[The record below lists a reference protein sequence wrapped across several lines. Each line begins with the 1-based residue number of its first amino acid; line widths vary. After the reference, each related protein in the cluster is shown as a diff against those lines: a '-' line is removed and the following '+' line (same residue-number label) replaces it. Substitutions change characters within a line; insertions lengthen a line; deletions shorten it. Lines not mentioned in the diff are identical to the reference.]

1 MTTTQAVLSG
11 TFFHWVDKPICT
23 DCGTMTESNGGAH
36 PTEEERRWLAGRV
49 ELYKCPNCGK
59 DERFP
64 RYNHPRKLLG
74 KFTSWRLPR
83 GTGTYFLKLSET
95 LMQNITWECVN
106 MKRGTLTEDL

>member
-11 TFFHWVDKPICT
+11 TFFHWVDKPVCA
-23 DCGTMTESNGGAH
+23 DCGTMTESNGGAY
-36 PTEEERRWLAGRV
+36 PTEEERQWLAGRV

-83 GTGTYFLKLSET
+83 GTGTYFLQSET
-95 LMQNITWECVN
+95 LMQNI
-106 MKRGTLTEDL
+106 K

>member
-11 TFFHWVDKPICT
+11 TFFHWVDKPICA
-23 DCGTMTESNGGAH
+23 DCGTKTESNGGAY
-36 PTEEERRWLAGRV
+36 PTEGERQWLAGRV

-83 GTGTYFLKLSET
+83 GTGTYFLQSET
-95 LMQNITWECVN
+95 LMQNI
-106 MKRGTLTEDL
+106 K

>member
-11 TFFHWVDKPICT
+11 TFFHWVDKPICA
-23 DCGTMTESNGGAH
+23 DCGTKTESNGGAY
-36 PTEEERRWLAGRV
+36 PTEGERQWLAGRV

-74 KFTSWRLPR
+74 KLEIGWRLPR
-83 GTGTYFLKLSET
+83 GTETHFL
-95 LMQNITWECVN
+95 NVI
-106 MKRGTLTEDL
+106 